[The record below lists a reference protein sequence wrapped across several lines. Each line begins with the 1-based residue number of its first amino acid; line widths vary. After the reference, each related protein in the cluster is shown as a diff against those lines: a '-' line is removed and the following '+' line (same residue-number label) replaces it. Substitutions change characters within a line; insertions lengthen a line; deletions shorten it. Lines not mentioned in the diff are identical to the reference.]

1 MTDPSVPSPPA
12 DALAHSAALQARIA
26 ARIRAAGDAI
36 DFSEYMRAALYEPGL
51 GYYSAGSAKFGPAG
65 DFITAPEIS
74 PLFGACIADQLAPLL
89 RDWPDAQVL
98 ELGPG
103 SGALAIAVLRRLAVL
118 EALPARYLLLETS
131 ADLRARQQQALAAAL
146 PELSGRVHWL
156 DAPPCD
162 PWRGVVLANEVLDAQ
177 PVSRFIVTEAGWQA
191 LGTSLA
197 TGDFVD
203 RPMPPTPALAA
214 DLARLA
220 AALPAPL
227 PVGYHSEFDPALGA
241 LLGTLATPLVAG
253 WLIFI
258 DYGHP
263 RAAYYHPGRHRG
275 TLMCHY
281 RHRAYEDP
289 YLWPGLQDITAW
301 VDFTALAEAG
311 HAADLELLGY
321 ATQANFLM
329 AAGLEALAAED
340 ATDEIAGYLQAQQ
353 LKRLLL
359 PSEMGE
365 RFKVMAL
372 GRRAPPPAAFERIE
386 RIEPL

>member
-1 MTDPSVPSPPA
+1 MPSPPA
-12 DALAHSAALQARIA
+12 DALAHSAKLQARITT
-26 ARIRAAGDAI
+26 RIRAAGGAI

-51 GYYSAGSAKFGPAG
+51 GYYSAGSAKLGPAG
-65 DFITAPEIS
+65 DFITAPELS

-89 RDWPDAQVL
+89 RVWPDAQVL

-131 ADLRARQQQALAAAL
+131 ADLRARQQQALAATL
-146 PELSGRVHWL
+146 PELGERVHWL
-156 DAPPCD
+156 EAPPREH
-162 PWRGVVLANEVLDAQ
+162 WRGVVLGNEVLDAQ

-191 LGTSLA
+191 LGTGLTSD
-197 TGDFVD
+197 GFVD
-203 RPMPPTPALAA
+203 RLMPLTPALAA
-214 DLARLA
+214 DLIRLA

-227 PVGYHSEFDPALGA
+227 PVGYHSELDPALGA
-241 LLGTLATPLVAG
+241 LLRTLATPLTAG

-263 RAAYYHPGRHRG
+263 RAAYYHPSRHRG

-281 RHRAYEDP
+281 RHRAHEDP

-311 HAADLELLGY
+311 HAEGLELLGY
-321 ATQANFLM
+321 ATQANFLL
-329 AAGLEALAAED
+329 AAGLEALTAEGADDAA
-340 ATDEIAGYLQAQQ
+340 AGYLQAQQ
-353 LKRLLL
+353 IKRLLL

-365 RFKVMAL
+365 RFKVMVL
-372 GRRAPPPAAFERIE
+372 GRQAPPPAAFERID

>member
-26 ARIRAAGDAI
+26 ERIRRAGGVI

-51 GYYSAGSAKFGPAG
+51 GYYSAGSAKFGAAG
-65 DFITAPEIS
+65 DFITAPELS
-74 PLFGACIADQLAPLL
+74 PLFGACIADQLVPLL

-103 SGALAIAVLRRLAVL
+103 SGALAIAVLRRLAARR
-118 EALPARYLLLETS
+118 ALPARYLLLETS
-131 ADLRARQQQALAAAL
+131 ADLRARQQQALTAAL
-146 PELSGRVHWL
+146 PGLAGRLHWL
-156 DAPPCD
+156 DAPPHA

-177 PVSRFIVTEAGWQA
+177 PVSRFMVTASGWQL
-191 LGTSLA
+191 LGTGLSDH
-197 TGDFVD
+197 GFID
-203 RPMPPTPALAA
+203 RPMPAPPAWA
-214 DLARLA
+214 DHLARLA
-220 AALPAPL
+220 AALPVPL
-227 PVGYHSEFDPALGA
+227 PVGHHAEFDPALNA
-241 LLGTLATPLVAG
+241 LLKTLAAPLEAG
-253 WLIFI
+253 WLMFI

-263 RAAYYHPGRHRG
+263 RAAYYHPSRHRG

-281 RHRAYEDP
+281 RHRAHEDP

-311 HAADLELLGY
+311 HAAGLELLGY
-321 ATQANFLM
+321 TTQAGFLLG
-329 AAGLEALAAED
+329 AGLETLAAEGAGD
-340 ATDEIAGYLQAQQ
+340 AVADYRQAQQ

-365 RFKVMAL
+365 RFKVMVL